1 MLSILAVGV
10 LTVLPLGIKQRYSPS
25 LSLPFPPW
33 PWLVLCLPESSK
45 GRPQESLTPT
55 HSQSS
60 DDSEL
65 RGSSIPLP
73 TWILLFDKPSPL
85 FQSLLEIPFQK
96 RCIQVIHLNYFLK
109 HFCLWCTTWKLTY
122 FYLNSPFNTVYG
134 SPRSLTT
141 IQNPSKTKYCF
152 YFLWKEIRCNTYA

>member
-10 LTVLPLGIKQRYSPS
+10 LTVLPLGIKQRYSSS

-73 TWILLFDKPSPL
+73 TWTLLFDKPSPL
-85 FQSLLEIPFQK
+85 FQLLLEIHLSRKGVFKLFTLIISWNIFVCDVQHEYLHIFTWTLLL
-96 RCIQVIHLNYFLK
+96 IQCMEVLG
-109 HFCLWCTTWKLTY
+109 
-122 FYLNSPFNTVYG
+122 P
-134 SPRSLTT
+134 
-141 IQNPSKTKYCF
+141 
-152 YFLWKEIRCNTYA
+152 